1 MSTPAGIAAVS
12 AVLRARLEH
21 RLAAARVSEVI
32 GPVVV
37 TAAAPADA
45 RSITAESNRLTV
57 YLHHANPDHASRS
70 LPEIGRSG
78 EPPLRLQLVY
88 LVAASGAESYA
99 AELLLGH
106 AMAEF
111 HHHPQI
117 DLAAVA
123 AAYGGRQLAGSTLDP
138 ANDLVHESR
147 LAEQT
152 EPLLVTQL
160 SLNVDEL
167 SRLWRALSAP
177 YRPTVAYQ
185 VGPLLIDGD

>member
-12 AVLRARLEH
+12 AVLRARLEQ

-45 RSITAESNRLTV
+45 RSIAAESNRLIV
-57 YLHHANPDHASRS
+57 YLHHANVDQSSATHP
-70 LPEIGRSG
+70 PVERSG
-78 EPPLRLQLVY
+78 PPPLRLQLVY

-111 HHHPQI
+111 HQHPVI
-117 DLAAVA
+117 DPAAVA
-123 AAYGGRQLAGSTLDP
+123 AAACASQATGSTLNSP
-138 ANDLVHESR
+138 NDFVLESR

-152 EPLLVTQL
+152 EPLLVRQL
-160 SLNVDEL
+160 SLDVDEL

-177 YRPTVAYQ
+177 YRPSVAYQ

>member
-12 AVLRARLEH
+12 AVLRARLEQ
-21 RLAAARVSEVI
+21 RLATARVSEVI

-45 RSITAESNRLTV
+45 RSITAESNRLIV
-57 YLHHANPDHASRS
+57 YLHHANVDQSSRA
-70 LPEIGRSG
+70 LPATDGPTP
-78 EPPLRLQLVY
+78 PPLRLQLVY

-106 AMAEF
+106 AMAEL
-111 HHHPQI
+111 HQHPII
-117 DLAAVA
+117 DPAAVA
-123 AAYGGRQLAGSTLDP
+123 AVVGRSQAAGSTLNP
-138 ANDLVHESR
+138 AIDLVRDSR

-152 EPLLVTQL
+152 EPMRVSQL
-160 SLNVDEL
+160 SLDVDEL

-177 YRPTVAYQ
+177 YRPSVAYQ
-185 VGPLLIDGD
+185 VGPVLIDGD